1 MRIILRLMGLCIS
14 VSTVAF
20 AAGAAPVVTPQLLQK
35 GKAAFSENCASCH
48 GQTGEGDGP
57 AAAYLNPKPRIFS
70 TGKFKAGSEPS
81 EIFKTITAGLPG
93 SAMPSF
99 SQLKEEDRWALAYYV
114 HSFVKIR
121 K

>member
-1 MRIILRLMGLCIS
+1 MRVALILMVLFFS
-14 VSTVAF
+14 FSTVVF

-48 GQTGEGDGP
+48 GQAGEGNGP
-57 AAAYLNPKPRIFS
+57 AAAYLNPKPRNFS
-70 TGKFKAGSEPS
+70 TGKFKAGSEPT
-81 EIFKTITAGLPG
+81 EIFKTITAGVPG

-114 HSFVKIR
+114 HSIVKV
-121 K
+121 KK